1 MKTLTAVE
9 RLVPY
14 IKIARFDH
22 WFKNIFMIPGVLIAV
37 LAEPTV
43 IEVQLFITLGIAFI
57 SAGLIASSNYVLNEI
72 LDAEKDAK
80 HPVKYLRPIP
90 MGQVSL
96 TLAYVQWIFLAVL
109 ACILAVKV
117 NFYFLSMILFLWIM
131 GGVYN
136 IPPIRT
142 KDKPYLDVL
151 SESVNNPIRL
161 LLGWYAV
168 STHTVPPVSLILAYW
183 MVGAFFMAVKR
194 LAEYRMI
201 NDPVRAKSYRN
212 SFGHYSEERL
222 LISIVYY
229 AVTFGLF
236 MGIFLLRYKMEL
248 IFSIPFIGGAIA
260 WYIKLGFKE
269 NSCTQYP
276 EKIYKEKNF
285 VGYLACCAIVFCGL
299 LMVDMPWLA
308 AFFEKTISL

>member
-1 MKTLTAVE
+1 MRNSLISENFT
-9 RLVPY
+9 PY

-22 WFKNIFMIPGVLIAV
+22 WFKNIFMIPGILIAV
-37 LAEPTV
+37 LAEPSV
-43 IEVQLFITLGIAFI
+43 VKSELVVALIVAFL
-57 SAGLIASSNYVLNEI
+57 SAGFIASSNYVLNEI

-80 HPVKYLRPIP
+80 HPVKRLRPIP

-96 TLAYVQWIFLAVL
+96 SLAYAQWIVL
-109 ACILAVKV
+109 ALLGFIMADML
-117 NFYFLSMILFLWIM
+117 NFHFLCMTLFLWVM
-131 GGVYN
+131 GGFYN

-168 STHTVPPVSLILAYW
+168 STHTVPPISLVLAYW

-194 LAEYRMI
+194 LAEYRTI
-201 NDPVRAKSYRN
+201 NDPVRAKAYRN
-212 SFGHYSEERL
+212 SFGYYSEERL
-222 LISIVYY
+222 LISIIYY
-229 AVTFGLF
+229 AVAFGLF
-236 MGIFLLRYKMEL
+236 MGIFLIRYKIEL
-248 IFSIPFIGGAIA
+248 IISIPFIAGAIA

-276 EKIYKEKNF
+276 EKLYRETRF
-285 VGYLACCAIVFCGL
+285 VQYLIVCAVVFLTL
-299 LMVDMPWLA
+299 LMVDIPWLS
-308 AFFEKTISL
+308 AFFEKTIML

>member
-1 MKTLTAVE
+1 
-9 RLVPY
+9 
-14 IKIARFDH
+14 
-22 WFKNIFMIPGVLIAV
+22 MIPGIFIAV
-37 LAEPTV
+37 LAEPSV
-43 IEVQLFITLGIAFI
+43 IRLELGVVLFLAFL
-57 SAGLIASSNYVLNEI
+57 SAGFIASSNYVLNEI

-80 HPVKYLRPIP
+80 HPVKCLRPIP

-96 TLAYVQWIFLAVL
+96 SLAYAQWIVL
-109 ACILAVKV
+109 ALLGFIVADMI
-117 NFYFLSMILFLWIM
+117 NFHFLCMVLFLWVM
-131 GGVYN
+131 GGLYN

-168 STHTVPPVSLILAYW
+168 STITIPPVSLVFAYW

-194 LAEYRMI
+194 LAEYRTI
-201 NDPVRAKSYRN
+201 NDPKRAEAYRN
-212 SFGHYSEERL
+212 SFGHYTEERL

-236 MGIFLLRYKMEL
+236 MGIFLIRYKMEL
-248 IFSIPFIGGAIA
+248 IFSIPFIAGAIA
-260 WYIKLGFKE
+260 WYIKIGFKE

-276 EKIYKEKNF
+276 EKLYKEKSF
-285 VGYLACCAIVFCGL
+285 VGYLILCGVIFVTL
-299 LMVDMPWLA
+299 LMVHFPWLP
-308 AFFEKTISL
+308 AFFEKTIAL